1 MKNLL
6 YLVMIFMSL
15 NCFGQKL
22 KLQNLKIVDYEIE
35 SNDIKIKS
43 YSTLEKNGI
52 FTVYSDSWDG
62 QNYFRY
68 KLTDEDINT
77 INSLA
82 EKNLG
87 SFVAKK
93 ELNKNQYFAGN
104 PKFISYKMNGKNT
117 SLCFIEP
124 FMSDEFKT
132 VLKILNSKIYKH
144 DETAKIDMQK
154 TDFDKVKM
162 EIMERSK
169 IDNYLPV
176 KSIIIQN

>member
-6 YLVMIFMSL
+6 YLVMIFMSF

-43 YSTLEKNGI
+43 YSTLEKNGTL
-52 FTVYSDSWDG
+52 TVYSDSWDG

-68 KLTDEDINT
+68 KLTDEEINT
-77 INSLA
+77 INSLTQ
-82 EKNLG
+82 KNLE
-87 SFVAKK
+87 SFVEKK

-104 PKFISYKMNGKNT
+104 PKFISYKMNGKETN
-117 SLCFIEP
+117 LCFIEP
-124 FMSDEFKT
+124 FMSNEFKT
-132 VLKILNSKIYKH
+132 ILKVLSSKIYKQ
-144 DETAKIDMQK
+144 DNTAKIDMQK
-154 TDFDKVKM
+154 SDFTKIKM
-162 EIMERSK
+162 EIEKRSK

-176 KSIIIQN
+176 KSVIIQN